1 MQQQGEENYRPKR
14 DCQVDIS
21 INAHIPDHYIESYPQ
36 RIAIYK
42 RIADIHTKED
52 AMDVTD
58 ELIDR
63 YGTLPA
69 AAETLLDVSQLRAL
83 CNRLGVSRVTRG
95 KEGLIMTL
103 DERFVPDPACLL
115 QAISE
120 TDGRL
125 ALSARASARMI
136 LKTPELQEQELLQ
149 EALKVIRKLEARVS
163 ELEEAAREIAEK
175 EAAAKAAEETSE

>member
-1 MQQQGEENYRPKR
+1 
-14 DCQVDIS
+14 
-21 INAHIPDHYIESYPQ
+21 
-36 RIAIYK
+36 
-42 RIADIHTKED
+42 
-52 AMDVTD
+52 
-58 ELIDR
+58 
-63 YGTLPA
+63 
-69 AAETLLDVSQLRAL
+69 
-83 CNRLGVSRVTRG
+83 
-95 KEGLIMTL
+95 MTL

-136 LKTPELQEQELLQ
+136 LKTPEMQEQELLQ

-163 ELEEAAREIAEK
+163 ELEEAAREKAEE